1 MDVFLL
7 SIRYLC
13 EVLLRAALALYSYK
27 AFLFLI
33 RVKADTV
40 KTIHAHANI
49 TVQAY

>member
-13 EVLLRAALALYSYK
+13 EVLLRAALALGCHK
-27 AFLFLI
+27 PLFLLI